1 MLLYMDDLVYVNVAR
16 QAHYR

>member
-1 MLLYMDDLVYVNVAR
+1 MDDLVYVNVAR